1 MHQNWTAFM
10 FHWGTVSCSSVDV
23 CFWWPTEH
31 RGEAEFL
38 LGSYCEG
45 PWGPWRNQPRL
56 CSCTTLWI
64 SVTSPWELKGRVVC
78 LCSRQVGRWTAERLP
93 KFIFS
98 SGFATGLED
107 KGSQKTQSKNSGRRW
122 WRALVEDVAGF
133 WTEPLDRVKLCSQVL
148 TGSQATVMLIE
159 FRLPAPGPA
168 LSYLILLLFFCPLS
182 GTEPK
187 ATWTSVC
194 NTMG

>member
-23 CFWWPTEH
+23 RFWWPTEH

-107 KGSQKTQSKNSGRRW
+107 KGSQKTQSKKQWEEVVESFSRRCC
-122 WRALVEDVAGF
+122 RV
-133 WTEPLDRVKLCSQVL
+133 LDRTFGQGQTLQ
-148 TGSQATVMLIE
+148 
-159 FRLPAPGPA
+159 PGPHRIPSNSNVDWIQA
-168 LSYLILLLFFCPLS
+168 ASTRSCIIIPYFTAFLLPSFCYR
-182 GTEPK
+182 T
-187 ATWTSVC
+187 
-194 NTMG
+194 